1 MFYYCLSTLISLVP
15 PINYIQA
22 FDIYDKLGIIYSKG
36 EVFMKQKPK
45 KKKKQDLGPK
55 IFVWILILAMVF
67 STVGLWLAYLLG

>member
-1 MFYYCLSTLISLVP
+1 
-15 PINYIQA
+15 
-22 FDIYDKLGIIYSKG
+22 
-36 EVFMKQKPK
+36 MKQKPK